1 MEDRE
6 INLLIETNRAILAK
20 IEILNKRFEAIESKF
35 DMIDEDDL
43 KQAILIP
50 IQQLNEFRSAN
61 FIEQQTGSY

>member
-35 DMIDEDDL
+35 EAIDDDEL
-43 KQAILIP
+43 KQAVLIP
-50 IQQLNEFRSAN
+50 IGQLNELKAAN
-61 FIEQQTGSY
+61 FFEQQTGSY